1 MHLTIDGSVLS
12 ALFVL
17 AFAIWACGS
26 YVVDLFKG
34 SRTVVSVI
42 SLFTIA
48 VATVATVLALIH

>member
-17 AFAIWACGS
+17 AIVIWASGP

-34 SRTVVSVI
+34 SRTVVSIVAFVA
-42 SLFTIA
+42 LVF
-48 VATVATVLALIH
+48 ATVVTVMSVIR